1 MGVVHAQA
9 KVGDEIYVVEG
20 SPIPLVLRR
29 AENPFEEGQGFQ

>member
-20 SPIPLVLRR
+20 STIPLVLRR
-29 AENPFEEGQGFQ
+29 AENPFEEG